1 MFREMRRKKQL
12 LSQEETVEI
21 MEKGTSGVLA
31 LIGDDSYPYALPLSY
46 VYCNSKIYFHSSKV
60 GHKID
65 AIKNSQKASFCVID
79 KDHVVPEEYT
89 SYFRSAIAFGRVR
102 IIENDKEKISTIEK
116 LVMRYTLG
124 NEERRSQ
131 IIAKQFN
138 SFCMIELEIE
148 HMTGKQ
154 AIELVR
160 KE

>member
-1 MFREMRRKKQL
+1 MRRKKQL

-31 LIGDDSYPYALPLSY
+31 IIGDDSYPYALPLSY

-131 IIAKQFN
+131 IIAKQSN
-138 SFCMIELEIE
+138 SLCMIELEIE